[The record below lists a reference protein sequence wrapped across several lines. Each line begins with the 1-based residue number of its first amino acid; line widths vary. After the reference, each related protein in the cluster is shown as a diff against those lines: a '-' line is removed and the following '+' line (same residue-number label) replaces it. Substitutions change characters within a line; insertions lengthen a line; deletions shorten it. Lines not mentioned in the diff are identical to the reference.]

1 MKKKILLENRWINIK
16 NDLVGHVINGKNKI
30 ACNLK

>member
-16 NDLVGHVINGKNKI
+16 NDLVGYVINGKNKI